1 MSRVATVGAVL
12 FAVAILFSMLWLWRS
27 SGKRDGQGERGA
39 TDLATTGHIGR
50 FLAGVLLV
58 LVVVASLVFVS
69 DAAYRPLQDSLFTS
83 ASSDERIG
91 VEDFLSILALV
102 TGVPVAFAGSM
113 YAIYLAIL
121 GLKGAAAQERL
132 ARQANTYS
140 DPAYE
145 LSHRAYT
152 AYRQYG
158 FLMGALLAS
167 QRISQQQRDAAW
179 YLGADA
185 EKLPAN
191 TSWDEIR
198 LRLRELLF
206 NEGFAVAAL
215 EAAREYGRRTSGMTQ
230 GEAEHN
236 LRLAFSR
243 LISHLGADASKDAS
257 NLDMV
262 GIMSAAYALDL
273 EIIRGREAVQ
283 AAAAEAGSATGE
295 GQAER
300 RFLDYLGEWMGRI
313 DTVQTGRDLAQAV
326 RSSTLLAED
335 WISPLE
341 DPATEFRTMIS
352 SQAEQVISASEGK
365 GAIRGISIK
374 ALMGD
379 HQTVLAVE
387 EVMAAAAKRAGQEP
401 VRFQLRGLGE
411 LKAGSKTFSIITC
424 TPTSLASYFGKGRGA
439 FPKDFLGCIIVD
451 GLRERSAISLE
462 EQLAGFENDWSACM
476 DRSRAAGDNERYA
489 PSRLV
494 AFTHVLEGRV
504 ATDVYRMA
512 RDQNTRISV
521 LWVGI
526 DYVHVGEP
534 EISREGSDHLLEL
547 RGFFGDCGRTVSD
560 DLRALALAGR
570 G

>member
-1 MSRVATVGAVL
+1 MSRIAIAGAIL
-12 FAVAILFSMLWLWRS
+12 FAVATLLVMLWWWRTS
-27 SGKRDGQGERGA
+27 RRQGQRGREV
-39 TDLATTGHIGR
+39 TDLTTTGHIGR

-58 LVVVASLVFVS
+58 LVLVASLILVS
-69 DAAYRPLQDSLFTS
+69 DVAYRPLQDSLFSS
-83 ASSDERIG
+83 ASSDERVGI
-91 VEDFLSILALV
+91 EDFLSILALV

-145 LSHRAYT
+145 LSHQAYT

-167 QRISQQQRDAAW
+167 QRISRQQRDTAW
-179 YLGADA
+179 YLGVDA

-215 EAAREYGRRTSGMTQ
+215 EAAREHGHRTSGMTQ

-257 NLDMV
+257 SLDMV

-273 EIIRGREAVQ
+273 EITRGREAVQ
-283 AAAAEAGSATGE
+283 AATTGEDPTGE
-295 GQAER
+295 GHAER

-335 WISPLE
+335 WILPLE
-341 DPATEFRTMIS
+341 DPNTEFRTMIR
-352 SQAEQVISASEGK
+352 SQAEDVISDSKGK
-365 GAIRGISIK
+365 GAARGISIK

-387 EVMAAAAKRAGQEP
+387 EALIATAKMAGHEP
-401 VRFQLRGLGE
+401 VRLPLKW
-411 LKAGSKTFSIITC
+411 LTKSKAGNNTFAIITC
-424 TPTSLASYFGKGRGA
+424 TPTSLVSYFDKEGGT
-439 FPKDFLGCIIVD
+439 FPEGFLGCIIVD
-451 GLRERSAISLE
+451 GLRDKAAISLE
-462 EQLAGFENDWSACM
+462 ERLAIFENDWSVCM
-476 DRSRAAGDNERYA
+476 DRSRAAGENERYA

-494 AFTHVLEGRV
+494 AFTHVLEGRG
-504 ATDVYRMA
+504 AANVYRMA
-512 RDQNTRISV
+512 RDQNKRISA

-526 DYVHVGEP
+526 DYVQVGEP
-534 EISREGSDHLLEL
+534 EVSREGTDHLLEL
-547 RGFFGDCGRTVSD
+547 RGFLGDCGKAVSD

-570 G
+570 Q